1 MNKVLDSGEIP
12 EDYNNLE
19 EVAIDLGCFY
29 GFAYGMG
36 YDWEFMVVGEDE
48 EDRLFCMMSE
58 DQNWLLPF
66 VHYMINIICRGGE
79 NTCLLLY
86 NMVADL
92 IKTTP
97 ENKHNIIM

>member
-1 MNKVLDSGEIP
+1 
-12 EDYNNLE
+12 
-19 EVAIDLGCFY
+19 
-29 GFAYGMG
+29 MG